1 MADIDRNGIKNFTV
15 GMMKTNLWLVLGM
28 MVAASAI
35 AQDTNTLPPM
45 PAPVTSPAAE
55 AAPVPVVEPVKKAA
69 PAKKK
74 KIAAP
79 KKAPF
84 VEPTVALA
92 PGAAEVAVK
101 NLNVRGQAGLKG
113 EFLTHLTNG
122 DPVTVLG
129 EITLA
134 KHKADEPAQ
143 WAQITLPASVHVWVS
158 SLFIDATNN
167 TVSAKKLNLRA
178 GPSENYSVLGVIER
192 GTAISVITTKDNWTQ
207 IEPPTNAYAFVA
219 AMYLKQESSGTLAT
233 NLPPSTETETP
244 VTTNNVVEPAPI
256 VTEPD
261 TNAPAVETNAPAPE
275 TTETN
280 TTEVDT
286 NLPPPPPRVVTH
298 EGFVRPVTSIIEP
311 TDFELYDPKTGGEID
326 YLYSTSTNLDLGR
339 YKGLHI
345 IVTGE
350 ESTVERWKNTPL
362 LTVQRIKVVE

>member
-1 MADIDRNGIKNFTV
+1 
-15 GMMKTNLWLVLGM
+15 MKTNCWLILGTLI
-28 MVAASAI
+28 AASAI

-45 PAPVTSPAAE
+45 PAPVTSPTAE
-55 AAPVPVVEPVKKAA
+55 VAPAPVVEPVKKAA

-79 KKAPF
+79 KKTPF
-84 VEPTVALA
+84 VEPTVALV

-143 WAQITLPASVHVWVS
+143 WAQITLPESVHVWVS
-158 SLFIDATNN
+158 SLFIDATNK
-167 TVSAKKLNLRA
+167 TVLAKKLNLRA
-178 GPSENYSVLGVIER
+178 GPGENYSVLGVIER
-192 GTAISVITTKDNWTQ
+192 GTAISEIVTKDGWTQ

-244 VTTNNVVEPAPI
+244 VTTNNVVEPVPI

-261 TNAPAVETNAPAPE
+261 TNAPAVETNTPAPAPE

-311 TDFELYDPKTGGEID
+311 TDYELYDPKTGGEID
-326 YLYSTSTNLDLGR
+326 YLYSTATNLNGSKLDLGR
-339 YKGLHI
+339 YNGLHI